1 MTTPTTTVRVPGY
14 VQVSKWIWLIG
25 TAIAVIG
32 ALISIAL
39 AASAFAWIAL
49 VITLVQAAFAI
60 PAALAL
66 PQRKRWARTVLL
78 VLALLSLGSL
88 YSALKAGAWPTLI
101 LNVALAS
108 TFGFLQDPSA
118 REFFDLPR
126 EQWLNRKLRR
136 SCR

>member
-1 MTTPTTTVRVPGY
+1 MTTSATTTPVPRY

-25 TAIAVIG
+25 TSIAVIG
-32 ALISIAL
+32 ALFAVVM
-39 AASAFAWIAL
+39 AASPFAWIAL
-49 VITLVQAAFAI
+49 VVTLVQAAFAI
-60 PAALAL
+60 PAAVAL

-101 LNVALAS
+101 LNIALAS

-118 REFFDLPR
+118 REFFGLPR

-136 SCR
+136 SSR